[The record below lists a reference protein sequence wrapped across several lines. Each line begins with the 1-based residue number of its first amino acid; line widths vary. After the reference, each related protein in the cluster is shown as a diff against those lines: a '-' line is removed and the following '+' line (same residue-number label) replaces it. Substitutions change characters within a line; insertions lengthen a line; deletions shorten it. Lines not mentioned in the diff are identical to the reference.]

1 LHKTAILQG
10 GNLRRRLTLDL
21 TILQAYE
28 LERMLETRNPATE
41 LYTKIGV
48 MVWENLVDF
57 EGPGA
62 GLVSGGPDFD

>member
-1 LHKTAILQG
+1 
-10 GNLRRRLTLDL
+10 
-21 TILQAYE
+21 
-28 LERMLETRNPATE
+28 MLAVRNPATE
-41 LYTKIGV
+41 LYTQIGV